1 MKQWYKTK
9 RDEYYRAYQAAI
21 EMEETVEAERLFGE
35 YSRYS
40 KMYEAAL

>member
-9 RDEYYRAYQAAI
+9 RDDFYRAYQAAI
-21 EMEETVEAERLFGE
+21 EMEEMDEAERLFVE

-40 KMYEAAL
+40 EMYERC